1 MIEDTYPLG
10 GYQGQPTQMAANLYE
25 QNKTPAARYE
35 AMRAEFPRLIADA
48 FGRDRAGGVRAE
60 NTFASGITTNF
71 LITGAITKLGPQLA
85 ALKAFSRDNS
95 VDPFKPLATGVQKFR
110 SEEHTSELQSLRHLV
125 C

>member
-10 GYQGQPTQMAANLYE
+10 GYQGQPTQMVANLYD

-48 FGRDRAGGVRAE
+48 FARDRKMNVRAE

-71 LITGAITKLGPQLA
+71 LITGAITQLGPQVA
-85 ALKAFSRDNS
+85 ALRAFSRDNS
-95 VDPFKPLATGVQKFR
+95 VDPYKPLATGVQKFNTTVQDG
-110 SEEHTSELQSLRHLV
+110 S
-125 C
+125 